1 MRLPV
6 VLTEATKW
14 LMLREITEIVNRGM
28 SAVNLLTRYG

>member
-14 LMLREITEIVNRGM
+14 LMLREIREIVNRGVREAY
-28 SAVNLLTRYG
+28 SFTT